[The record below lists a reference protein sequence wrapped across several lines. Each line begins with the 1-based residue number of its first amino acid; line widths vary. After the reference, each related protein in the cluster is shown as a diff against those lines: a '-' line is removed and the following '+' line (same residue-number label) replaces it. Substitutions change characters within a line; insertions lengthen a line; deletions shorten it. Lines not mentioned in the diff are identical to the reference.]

1 MILISYI
8 VEVLIT
14 FTKNNEQNSLL
25 SDKKHRKDRRSKLEL
40 YHDILD
46 AITKE
51 SQYGEVKPTRV
62 QFLSH
67 TSYDKLMM
75 YFDELE
81 KKQML
86 VKSTLTITEKGQK
99 FLKEYHK
106 IDEFVREIGLDF

>member
-1 MILISYI
+1 
-8 VEVLIT
+8 VKTKEV
-14 FTKNNEQNSLL
+14 NSLDD
-25 SDKKHRKDRRSKLEL
+25 SKKSRKDRRSKLEL
-40 YHDILD
+40 YYDILN

-51 SQYGEVKPTRV
+51 SQYGEVKPTRI
-62 QFLSH
+62 QFASN
-67 TSYDKLMM
+67 TSYDKLIT

-86 VKSTLTITEKGQK
+86 VKSTLTITEKGQR